1 MNIYF
6 STKILK
12 FQVLDPPSSEHRNLN
27 IIRRP
32 NNSLN
37 ANNLKKQRSHPY
49 HPNVL
54 HHNNSSPN
62 RQSQPPPQLQQNLIT
77 DYTIARKSSTIK
89 GILNHPSKTI
99 NDLIPYGGV
108 CLNRGSGSS
117 DSSSSE
123 SEDNK
128 SIRVEN
134 IYEEEED
141 DTIDSPINS
150 SALSSSSPILPYQ
163 HKNLNYEDESNE
175 NDADDNLSD
184 YSDSYWVTNPE
195 EEAYL
200 TDEDENDE
208 NS

>member
-1 MNIYF
+1 MQQFFIPEGF
-6 STKILK
+6 SL
-12 FQVLDPPSSEHRNLN
+12 
-27 IIRRP
+27 RRP

-37 ANNLKKQRSHPY
+37 ANNLKKQRPHPY
-49 HPNVL
+49 HPNVH

-99 NDLIPYGGV
+99 NDLWNNENEMTRKQYHHVSFGGV

-123 SEDNK
+123 SEDYK

-134 IYEEEED
+134 IYEEEDD
-141 DTIDSPINS
+141 DTTDSPINS
-150 SALSSSSPILPYQ
+150 SALSSSPILQYQ
-163 HKNLNYEDESNE
+163 HKNLNYEVESND

-184 YSDSYWVTNPE
+184 YSDSYWVTNPDE
-195 EEAYL
+195 EVYL